1 MIPYIIIAI
10 CYLIGFAMTTRLLMT
25 EAKKETDELIES
37 ISHLVHEPFPA
48 PIFGLI
54 LWILMVLI
62 IAAWPIFVIA
72 SMISK
77 FIGLFRKDKKEEKA

>member
-10 CYLIGFAMTTRLLMT
+10 CYFIGFVATTRLLMT

-37 ISHLVHEPFPA
+37 VSHLAHEPFPA

-77 FIGLFRKDKKEEKA
+77 FIGLFRKDKKEDKA